1 MCQVRIVLNLH
12 DDRCA
17 HDVTGLLVYPSMI
30 PKNVQRRLLDILLHR
45 DLLCPQHLTNVHLH
59 HNIDYPADKDSLFD
73 YAPSMASAIQPKDP
87 GTHKSMTIS
96 QFLGR
101 KLRWMT
107 LGGQYD
113 WTNKVYPDEQ
123 PPLFPPDISRLLQ
136 ALFPQ
141 TVPEAAILNLYTPG
155 DTLSMHRDVS
165 EDSDRPL
172 ISISI
177 GCDALFVIGMA
188 SEREGEVG
196 KHAILRLR
204 SGDAVYMTGKSRYAW
219 HGVPSVIA
227 GTCPT
232 DLEDWPCLP
241 QESDGSTDRY
251 EQWRGWLATKR
262 INLNVRQM
270 RD

>member
-1 MCQVRIVLNLH
+1 ML
-12 DDRCA
+12 
-17 HDVTGLLVYPSMI
+17 PSNM
-30 PKNVQRRLLDILLHR
+30 QRRLLDVLLHR
-45 DLLCPQHLTNVHLH
+45 DLSCPEHLTNVHLH
-59 HNIDYPADKDSLFD
+59 HKIEHPGDEGSFFD
-73 YAPSMASAIQPKDP
+73 HAPSLSTAIQPKDP
-87 GTHKSMTIS
+87 GTHKPMTIF

-113 WTNKVYPDEQ
+113 WTNKIYPEEK
-123 PPLFPPDISRLLQ
+123 PPQFPPDISQLLRS
-136 ALFPQ
+136 LFPQ

-177 GCDALFVIGMA
+177 GCDALFVIGLA
-188 SEREGEVG
+188 PQNDGEAG

-204 SGDAVYMTGKSRYAW
+204 SGDAVYMTGESRYAW

-227 GTCPT
+227 GTCPA
-232 DLEDWPCLP
+232 DLDDWPCLP
-241 QESDGSTDRY
+241 ESSDAGPDRY
-251 EQWRGWLATKR
+251 EQWRGWLSSKR

-270 RD
+270 RDNATDHTRSH